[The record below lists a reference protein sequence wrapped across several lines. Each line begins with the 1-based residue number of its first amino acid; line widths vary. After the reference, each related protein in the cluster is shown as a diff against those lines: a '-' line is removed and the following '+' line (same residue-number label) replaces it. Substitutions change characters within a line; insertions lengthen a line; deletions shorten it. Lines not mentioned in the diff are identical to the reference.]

1 MLARNI
7 WKKKKKSCS
16 ETNALCSDVFSE
28 DRLFLANVVLDL
40 VSKWGTAGVVLVV
53 MVLAE

>member
-1 MLARNI
+1 ME
-7 WKKKKKSCS
+7 KKKKSCS